1 MLLGFIAGNS
11 SAESEVIAGW
21 HDFNPSGANG
31 LYKTSATQKGP
42 DVMLNGV
49 SGGLYCAAGNRYN
62 WGSTDGTFGTSAN
75 TGSTSTDGVMA
86 MRTNPG
92 EESLYFTVANNTG
105 ADLALGSIAFDFD
118 GISANAPAN
127 LSLRYFSGDLGAT
140 EVEINSISGVNTL
153 INGTVSDYY
162 DVDWPLTALAD
173 TVLANGESATFR
185 LFVSDAVNTLQ
196 AMAIDNIAVLGG
208 GTAAPVTTLKQR
220 ESISINFSTGEAD
233 KTIASGE
240 IAGFE
245 RSNAWNEAPSSS
257 GVQTTVNL
265 LDDAGE
271 ETTAT
276 VTSTF
281 GHLNSGTGG
290 TGSANDRLY
299 RAYGL
304 MSGSEGVSVSNLPLS
319 FTDRGYSVIVYFDI
333 DAGVA
338 DRTHFFTLG
347 DQTFWGAEENGFFRG
362 TFHRAKGTTEATASA
377 TANYAVFTGLT
388 NSSFTITGGTADG
401 SRGAVCG
408 IQVVADAEV
417 DVYLLSGQSNMGG
430 YGEVAAA
437 VSAGQAVE
445 FPEILSYHSA
455 NNAANS
461 PANTLGTLAQMP
473 VYNAANFGPEIGL
486 GDRLLELNPNGSPI
500 AFIKHAQDGRDL
512 FDHFAPGTNSTDTAN
527 WGAHF
532 SLLVDTVTN
541 GLAELR
547 AHGFEPSIQG
557 MVWQQGEADAKSVVY
572 TDIHGEQVDSATE
585 YDTNMRNF
593 ITRIREQF
601 AADAGDDGIRFVLGE
616 VFPQIRA
623 DLADVFPGYETVKAT
638 QLGLDETQTNGFPN
652 TATVPADTE
661 GITSNEQLVDGYRD
675 GDDIHLSWQGQV
687 TLGRSMADL
696 LTGLRVNAD
705 AESSDGVALPYSPSG
720 TDLINAGQS
729 SLLSASA
736 STNTQGSFTIAG
748 MNDGLYS
755 NTDAANTYFAQAK
768 FAPTISATFL
778 LDTSVNTNGYDIT
791 SIETF
796 MGNESNSD
804 LHANQRYSVEVRWV
818 GSSDFVE
825 IAAVDYTPFSGVNTA
840 HHESRVALT
849 QEGGGVLV
857 SGIGAIRFVFEDP
870 GTGGTAPGTVI
881 RELDVLGY
889 ATGADPSALTITA
902 PTTRHMVQ
910 RDADNAGTLD
920 VSGSYI
926 LQPDSVEAR
935 VVVMTNGSHSGSA
948 TDWQTIDPS
957 PSGGAFGGSLSNIPA
972 GGWYQLEVRSVIDG
986 APGVATVLEKVGVGD
1001 IYITFG
1007 QSNSANHGAPAATP
1021 EDDRVV
1027 ARMSLDNML
1036 WQHAADPQPIAS
1048 GSGGS
1053 PWSRLG
1059 DLLSASENVPI
1070 GFMSVGVGSTAVA
1083 QWIPGSTYYDERVQ
1097 PAVESFPANGFRAI
1111 LWHQGEA
1118 DSGAGTAFATY
1129 QSRLGSIIAQT
1140 RTDAGW
1146 NIPWYVAEVSRLSGS
1161 NLLKGMPINAAQRAV
1176 IHADDKVWFGAST
1189 DDLHLMGMLND
1200 LNHFNAAGLL
1210 AHAQLWAD
1218 ILIGNPA
1225 PTVSNADLE
1234 SNTPLAEGAVHVA
1247 SVTDTSAASPQVI
1260 GWRIL
1265 DASGTAASDGTDG
1278 YYHPDSSA
1286 YSEADHVAFLED
1298 GSAGNQFLQ
1307 TLRTR
1312 VEPDTGY
1319 TLSVALG
1326 LRKTGT
1332 FGNARIEILAN
1343 GEAVASATVSAS
1355 DLVADAFTTVS
1366 TSFVSSNSVAVN
1378 QPLSIRIV
1386 KVDGGDTYL
1395 DFDNVS
1401 LTAARTPFSLWQ
1413 ETWFGGTTTN
1423 TADIHA
1429 DPEGDGL
1436 SNGLEYFLGS
1446 SPEAIDPQPF
1456 NGPVV
1461 DATTAQ
1467 VSVALDPTVTDDGLE
1482 MDYSFDLETWYGAA
1496 SGSHVDVLSDRTA
1509 SEWTL
1514 GVPAGLS
1521 EQMFFRIKVHAITP
1535 SL

>member
-31 LYKTSATQKGP
+31 LYKTSAAQKAP
-42 DVMLNGV
+42 DTSLNGV
-49 SGGLYCAAGNRYN
+49 DGGLYCAAGNRYN
-62 WGSTDGTFGTSAN
+62 WGSTDGTFGTSAD

-92 EESLYFTVANNTG
+92 EESLFFTVANHTG

-118 GISANAPAN
+118 GISANAPTN
-127 LSLRYFSGDLGAT
+127 LSLRYFGGDLGAT
-140 EVEINSISGVNTL
+140 EVEINSISGINAL
-153 INGTVSDYY
+153 RNGTVSDYY
-162 DVDWPLTALAD
+162 DVDWSLAALAD
-173 TVLANGESATFR
+173 TTLANGESATFR

-196 AMAIDNIAVLGG
+196 AMAIDNLAVLGG
-208 GTAAPVTTLKQR
+208 GTGAPVTTLKPR
-220 ESISINFSTGEAD
+220 KSISINFTNGEAD

-257 GVQTTVNL
+257 GGQTSVNL

-271 ETTAT
+271 ETTAS
-276 VTSTF
+276 VTTTF

-304 MSGSEGVSVSNLPLS
+304 VSGSEGVAVSNLPPA
-319 FTDRGYSVIVYFDI
+319 FTEAGYSVIVYFDI

-347 DQTFWGAEENGFFRG
+347 NQTFWGTEESGFFSG
-362 TFHRAKGTTEATASA
+362 TFRRAKGNTAGAASS

-388 NSSFTITGGTADG
+388 NSNFTIAGGTADG
-401 SRGAVCG
+401 ARAAICG
-408 IQVVADAEV
+408 IQVVADAGV

-437 VSAGQAVE
+437 RAAGQQIE
-445 FPEILSYHSA
+445 FPEILTYHSA
-455 NNAANS
+455 NVAANS
-461 PANTLGTLAQMP
+461 PAKTLGTLAQMP
-473 VYNAANFGPEIGL
+473 VYNAVNHGPEIGL
-486 GDRLLELNPNGSPI
+486 GDRLLELNPNGTQM
-500 AFIKHAQDGRDL
+500 AFIKHAQDGRNL
-512 FDHFAPGTNSTDTAN
+512 YDHFAPGTNSADVAN
-527 WGAHF
+527 WGEHF

-547 AHGFEPSIQG
+547 AHGFEPAIQG
-557 MVWQQGEADAKSVVY
+557 MVWQQGEADAKSETY
-572 TDIHGEQVDSATE
+572 TNIFGEQVNSSTQ

-593 ITRIREQF
+593 ISRIREQF

-652 TATVPADTE
+652 TATVPADTD
-661 GITSNEQLVDGYRD
+661 GMSTNEQMVDGYRD
-675 GDDIHLSWQGQV
+675 WDDIHLSWQGQV

-696 LTGLRVNAD
+696 LTGRRVAI
-705 AESSDGVALPYSPSG
+705 ASPS
-720 TDLINAGQS
+720 
-729 SLLSASA
+729 
-736 STNTQGSFTIAG
+736 
-748 MNDGLYS
+748 
-755 NTDAANTYFAQAK
+755 
-768 FAPTISATFL
+768 
-778 LDTSVNTNGYDIT
+778 
-791 SIETF
+791 
-796 MGNESNSD
+796 
-804 LHANQRYSVEVRWV
+804 
-818 GSSDFVE
+818 
-825 IAAVDYTPFSGVNTA
+825 
-840 HHESRVALT
+840 SRH
-849 QEGGGVLV
+849 
-857 SGIGAIRFVFEDP
+857 I
-870 GTGGTAPGTVI
+870 
-881 RELDVLGY
+881 
-889 ATGADPSALTITA
+889 
-902 PTTRHMVQ
+902 VQ
-910 RDADNAGTLD
+910 RDAGNRGTIE
-920 VSGSYI
+920 VSGTYTI
-926 LQPDSVEAR
+926 PPDVVEAR
-935 VVVMTNGSHSGSA
+935 TVVMAGANSGTGSA
-948 TDWQTIDPS
+948 WSTIAVAPS
-957 PSGGAFGGSLSNIPA
+957 NGVFNGALTNIAA
-972 GGWYQLEVRSVIDG
+972 GGWYRLEVRSVIQG
-986 APGVATVLEKVGVGD
+986 APGPAAVLEKVGVGD

-1007 QSNSANHGAPAATP
+1007 QSNSANHGAPALTP
-1021 EDDRVV
+1021 DDDRVV

-1059 DLLSASENVPI
+1059 DLLAASENVPI
-1070 GFMSVGVGSTAVA
+1070 GFLSVGVGSTKVI
-1083 QWIPGSTYYDERVQ
+1083 QWIPGSTYYDERVR

-1129 QSRLGSIIAQT
+1129 RDRLASIIAQT

-1176 IHADDKVWFGAST
+1176 IHADENVWFGAGT

-1218 ILIGNPA
+1218 ILTGNPA
-1225 PTVSNADLE
+1225 PTVDNAGLE

-1247 SVTDTSAASPQVI
+1247 SVSDTSAASPQVI

-1265 DASGTAASDGTDG
+1265 DAAGTAASDGTDG

-1286 YSEADHVAFLED
+1286 YSEADHVAFLEG
-1298 GSAGNQFLQ
+1298 GSAGNHFLQ

-1312 VEPDTGY
+1312 VVPDTGY

-1332 FGNARIEILAN
+1332 FGNARIEMLAN

-1366 TSFVSSNSVAVN
+1366 IPFVSGNSVAVN

-1413 ETWFGGTTTN
+1413 ETWFGGTTTS
-1423 TADIHA
+1423 TAGIHA

-1461 DATTAQ
+1461 DATSAQ
-1467 VSVALDPTVTDDGLE
+1467 VSVALDPSVTDDGLE
-1482 MDYSFDLETWYGAA
+1482 MDYSFDLETWYAAA
-1496 SGSHVDVLSDRTA
+1496 SASHPGVESSRTA

-1514 GVPAGLS
+1514 DVPAELS
-1521 EQMFFRIKVHAITP
+1521 EHMFFRIKINDSGVLIK
-1535 SL
+1535 